1 MFSIKQKQVLGVT
14 TMVAVIVLTLRLLH
28 LMSLARVLL
37 EESRARAE
45 LLSHEVYQQAR
56 EVVSSQDAAYEE
68 IRSSRSVQA
77 ALEAAIYSPDVT
89 DAVIVDP
96 AGSIVAANDRGRIGQ
111 TIEPR
116 APLST
121 VLASN
126 GVAQLRAVYA
136 AGQTLEWTQPIELGD
151 RPFGEIRIGL
161 STILVQRDL
170 NRSLGPA
177 AIAAGVSL
185 LIAVAV
191 AMLLAQI
198 VLRPIHVIQSGLSRL
213 GRGDLGATLDLR
225 DEEFRDIGDVFDRV
239 SAQLQGGGPG
249 RGRARRNFASLSS
262 NVDFL
267 GRITNGRRR
276 TR

>member
-14 TMVAVIVLTLRLLH
+14 TMVAVIVLTLGLLH

-45 LLSHEVYQQAR
+45 LLAHEVYQQAR

-116 APLST
+116 APLSL

-126 GVAQLRAVYA
+126 GIAQLRAVYA
-136 AGQTLEWTQPIELGD
+136 AGQTLEWTQPMSSATGRSARSGSGC
-151 RPFGEIRIGL
+151 RP
-161 STILVQRDL
+161 S
-170 NRSLGPA
+170 SC
-177 AIAAGVSL
+177 
-185 LIAVAV
+185 
-191 AMLLAQI
+191 
-198 VLRPIHVIQSGLSRL
+198 
-213 GRGDLGATLDLR
+213 GAT
-225 DEEFRDIGDVFDRV
+225 
-239 SAQLQGGGPG
+239 
-249 RGRARRNFASLSS
+249 
-262 NVDFL
+262 
-267 GRITNGRRR
+267 
-276 TR
+276 